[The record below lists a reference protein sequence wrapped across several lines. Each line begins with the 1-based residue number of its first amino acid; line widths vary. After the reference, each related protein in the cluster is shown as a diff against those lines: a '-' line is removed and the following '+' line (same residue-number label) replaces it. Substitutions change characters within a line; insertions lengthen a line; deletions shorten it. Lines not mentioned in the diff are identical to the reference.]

1 MGRKQTSAWKLFYLC
16 IASLIFLS
24 LWGCVPFKEKET
36 LYFEKKTI
44 ESKKEEPP
52 KEEMTES
59 KSKKEVTPIEKERT
73 PVDEN
78 LKIIS
83 ESLSW
88 AKILLERQDYD
99 GAFKETQKVLAL
111 SGKNLP
117 GDDALYHM
125 GLIFAHAGNPKKDYG
140 RSVAFFR
147 RMIKEYPQSSLAEQ
161 AKIWIGILQENEK
174 LNQMIQNLNL
184 VIEESKR
191 VDIEIEEK
199 KRGKGK

>member
-1 MGRKQTSAWKLFYLC
+1 
-16 IASLIFLS
+16 
-24 LWGCVPFKEKET
+24 
-36 LYFEKKTI
+36 
-44 ESKKEEPP
+44 
-52 KEEMTES
+52 
-59 KSKKEVTPIEKERT
+59 
-73 PVDEN
+73 
-78 LKIIS
+78 
-83 ESLSW
+83 
-88 AKILLERQDYD
+88 
-99 GAFKETQKVLAL
+99 
-111 SGKNLP
+111 
-117 GDDALYHM
+117 M